1 MDSFVI
7 ILLDYKEKNMYYFH
21 NEQAFLSVYTRQ
33 KLMSGHLPVITKAE
47 LKSAA
52 QKVYCKNCK
61 AFKFDNLTLLSEKF
75 EDTSKIV
82 GFNKGKAFTITKES
96 LHPTYQFVD
105 FTTKYDERI
114 YFGSDDNNVDK
125 IPGATI
131 AQCDEQSKNVAAL
144 ATEYIVDRVAQK
156 YIAKEIDNG
165 HWSCQMSKT
174 SYIFKDDLGRT
185 LNLGGTKK
193 CFADFYIHT
202 YRMIACMTMASNGK
216 LEISSN
222 KGGTLAYN
230 NFKRVVAPFPLFDES
245 STELFVQN
253 RQKGFHVKIDGENV
267 TADGKT
273 LVKLAPQTSALAACA
288 ELFSN

>member
-1 MDSFVI
+1 
-7 ILLDYKEKNMYYFH
+7 MYYFH

-33 KLMSGHLPVITKAE
+33 KLMSGYLPVITKAE

-61 AFKFDNLTLLSEKF
+61 AFKFDNLMLLSEKF
-75 EDTSKIV
+75 EETSKIV
-82 GFNKGKAFTITKES
+82 GFNKGKAFAVTNEA

-105 FTTKYDERI
+105 FTTKYDEKI
-114 YFGSDDNNVDK
+114 YFGEYKNIEK
-125 IPGATI
+125 IPALNI
-131 AQCDEQSKNVAAL
+131 AQCNEQSKQVAAL
-144 ATEYIVDRVAQK
+144 ATEFIVDSVAQK
-156 YIAKEIDNG
+156 YIEKEIDDG
-165 HWSCQMSKT
+165 KWPCQMSKT
-174 SYIFKDDLGRT
+174 SYIFKDDLGRV

-202 YRMIACMTMASNGK
+202 YRMIACMTMANNGK

-230 NFKRVVAPFPLFDES
+230 NFKRVIAPFPLFDES

-267 TADGKT
+267 TADGKI
-273 LVKLAPQTSALAACA
+273 LVKLAPQTSPIAACA
-288 ELFSN
+288 RLAFQANGRNAQSDVNEFCL